1 MCKVNASVSN
11 SSHLDSAHDL
21 AKLPAAEATGF
32 VPVSLVMRG
41 GLILLLDP
49 KVSAKSSAE
58 FAAYA
63 TTRPEPASYGASPS
77 PARIVKETEEHA
89 VEPSAPAAPVLD
101 SRKAAR
107 ARLTPRQLEV
117 LELLCEGLSNKLICQ
132 RLSISS
138 GTVKVHIGGILRE
151 LGVSSRLQAVVSARR
166 CGLVS
171 SASRRTPQEANGCP
185 SVEAPSPCTVE
196 ELARPR
202 SVA

>member
-1 MCKVNASVSN
+1 MNASVSN

-21 AKLPAAEATGF
+21 AKLPISEASGF

-49 KVSAKSSAE
+49 KASAKGAAE
-58 FAAYA
+58 FAEYA
-63 TTRPEPASYGASPS
+63 TTRPELASDGVSPS
-77 PARIVKETEEHA
+77 PAKIVRETDEHA
-89 VEPSAPAAPVLD
+89 ATPGAPTAPVLD
-101 SRKAAR
+101 SRKAVR

-117 LELLCEGLSNKLICQ
+117 LELLCEGLPNKLICQ
-132 RLSISS
+132 RLSIST

-171 SASRRTPQEANGCP
+171 SASRRALREANGCP
-185 SVEAPSPCTVE
+185 SADVPA
-196 ELARPR
+196 A
-202 SVA
+202 